1 MKKWIAMLLVCS
13 LLPVFASGCGGS
25 SDKNKAKPAQF
36 PAGPVTL
43 IIPYAAGGAADLM
56 ARAMEAS
63 LAKKLGQPVIV
74 VNKPGGSG
82 GVAMIE
88 TLKAKP
94 DGHTLVAA
102 STGPG
107 SITPILNKAG
117 YTNENFVPVAQI
129 LNIPLGLAVP
139 NDSPLQSVSEFFE
152 YAAKNPHKIKVGTPG
167 ATLSQH
173 ITIAQLAEER
183 NLKMNLV
190 PFNGGAESVTALLG
204 GNVDAVFNV
213 LTELTPHVKSGK
225 FRLLGVTS
233 AVRSPFV
240 PETPTFKEQGLD
252 VVRGVWY
259 SLLAP
264 KGTPADA
271 VKRLETAVRDTL
283 AEPEIKNTFEKI
295 SLPLEFLSGEEFAK
309 KWAREYEANTKTLK
323 K

>member
-1 MKKWIAMLLVCS
+1 MKRWIAILLAGL
-13 LLPVFASGCGGS
+13 LLPAIAGCGS
-25 SDKNKAKPAQF
+25 QDKPAARAAKF
-36 PAGPVTL
+36 PAGPVT
-43 IIPYAAGGAADLM
+43 ITIPYAAGGAADLM

-63 LAKKLGQPVIV
+63 LAAKLGQPVIV

-117 YTNENFVPVAQI
+117 YTNKNFVPVAQV

-139 NDSPLQSVSEFFE
+139 NDSPIRSVSEFFD
-152 YAAKNPHKIKVGTPG
+152 YAGKHPNTVRVGTPG

-183 NLKMNLV
+183 KVKLNLV

-204 GNVDAVFNV
+204 DNVDAVFNV

-233 AVRSPFV
+233 GVRSSFV
-240 PETPTFKEQGLD
+240 PEIPTFREQGLD

-264 KGTPADA
+264 EGTPADTVKQLEA
-271 VKRLETAVRDTL
+271 VVRATL
-283 AEPEIKNTFEKI
+283 AEPEVKNTFEKI
-295 SLPLEFLSGEEFAK
+295 SLPLEFLSGEEFGR
-309 KWAREYEANTKTLK
+309 KWAQEYELNTKTLK